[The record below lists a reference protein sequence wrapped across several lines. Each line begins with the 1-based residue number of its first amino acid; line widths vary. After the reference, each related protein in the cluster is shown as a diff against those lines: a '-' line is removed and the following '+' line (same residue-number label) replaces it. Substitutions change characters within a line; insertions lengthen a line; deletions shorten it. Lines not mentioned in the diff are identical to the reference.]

1 MLRTQVLNV
10 SQNETE
16 KDISLTRNIRRVR
29 STYVWVCKFESACVC
44 GCVGVCVRCGKSWGW
59 MNRQHDGEVERK
71 SVLEGAVKGARNV

>member
-16 KDISLTRNIRRVR
+16 KDISLTRKIRMVC

-44 GCVGVCVRCGKSWGW
+44 VCVCVCVCEMWKELG
-59 MNRQHDGEVERK
+59 MDEQ
-71 SVLEGAVKGARNV
+71 AA